1 MTILAPGRGVGVL
14 EIGAV
19 IEFVPARIE
28 KESDPYDA
36 KFHEGSHPISR
47 MVAPTPA
54 WRRPCRESKTVLAAA
69 VPRM

>member
-47 MVAPTPA
+47 MVAT
-54 WRRPCRESKTVLAAA
+54 
-69 VPRM
+69 